1 MVDLARPRADMP
13 RERLM
18 DTDVSSASHCDI
30 LLSAIVD
37 GVLNEGVG
45 VGVVR
50 KWVFPVVRIL
60 LVAAIAV
67 ALGKLAFFPDKTDE
81 VSAVPTGEIVE
92 PVIPV
97 ALGTI
102 VNDVVVQS
110 TVTADPA
117 APLKSTAAGTVDEI
131 FFPQGS
137 VVAAGDTVFDVKV
150 EIVRSPED
158 SIDDEGK
165 TKPKIYRYEQVVAP
179 AAGVLS
185 SLGVI
190 SGQDVTIGMVAGQ
203 IAPPT
208 FSVSGSL
215 KPEQRYRLV
224 DQPTDASISITGG
237 PAAFT
242 CTGLRITTPLSGSEG
257 GGTGG
262 DTTGGET
269 TGGTSAG
276 TGGGSNTT
284 VSCPIPSE
292 VTVFSGLAAE
302 MTISGGKAEN
312 VLVVPTTA
320 VRGAALSGTVWVSRA
335 DGGTEERAVGLG
347 LNDGSQVEIT
357 GGLVEGDQILQFAPG
372 ALADPS
378 GCPPGATDCGGVIVR

>member
-1 MVDLARPRADMP
+1 M
-13 RERLM
+13 
-18 DTDVSSASHCDI
+18 
-30 LLSAIVD
+30 
-37 GVLNEGVG
+37 
-45 VGVVR
+45 GVVR

-67 ALGKLAFFPDKTDE
+67 ALGKLAFFPDKAED
-81 VSAVPTGEIVE
+81 VSAVPTGEIIE

-102 VNDVVVQS
+102 VNDVVVQA
-110 TVTADPA
+110 TVSADAA
-117 APLKSTAAGTVDEI
+117 APLKSTAAGTVDEV
-131 FFPQGS
+131 FYPQGA
-137 VVAAGDTVFDVKV
+137 VVAAGDIVFDVKV
-150 EIVRSPED
+150 EIVRAPED
-158 SIDDEGK
+158 MVDDEGR
-165 TKPKIYRYEQVVAP
+165 TKPKIYRYEQVIAP

-185 SLGVI
+185 SLAVI

-215 KPEQRYRLV
+215 QPEQRYRLV
-224 DQPTDASISITGG
+224 DQPTDASIAITGG

-242 CTGLRITTPLSGSEG
+242 CTGLRITTPLAGSDG

-262 DTTGGET
+262 DTTGGAGAS
-269 TGGTSAG
+269 GGTAG
-276 TGGGSNTT
+276 GAAGGGSTTT
-284 VSCPIPSE
+284 VSCPIPGE
-292 VTVFSGLAAE
+292 VTVFSGLAAQ

-320 VRGAALSGTVWVSRA
+320 VRGAAQSGTVWVSLA
-335 DGGTEERAVGLG
+335 DGSTEERAVGLG
-347 LNDGSQVEIT
+347 LNDGTQVEIT

-378 GCPPGATDCGGVIVR
+378 GCPPGAMDCTAVSVR

>member
-1 MVDLARPRADMP
+1 
-13 RERLM
+13 
-18 DTDVSSASHCDI
+18 
-30 LLSAIVD
+30 
-37 GVLNEGVG
+37 VG

-50 KWVFPVVRIL
+50 KWVFPVLRIL

-67 ALGKLAFFPDKTDE
+67 ALGKLAFFPDKTPE

-102 VNDVVVQS
+102 VNDVVVQANVS
-110 TVTADPA
+110 ADPA
-117 APLKSTAAGTVDEI
+117 SPLKSTAAGTVDEI

-150 EIVRSPED
+150 EIVRAPED
-158 SIDDEGK
+158 SIDSEGK
-165 TKPKIYRYEQVVAP
+165 TKPKIYRYEQVIAP

-185 SLGVI
+185 SLSVI

-224 DQPTDASISITGG
+224 DQPTDASIAITGG

-242 CTGLRITTPLSGSEG
+242 CTGLRITTPLAGSEG
-257 GGTGG
+257 GSSGGDATAGGTAGEAGTG
-262 DTTGGET
+262 
-269 TGGTSAG
+269 G
-276 TGGGSNTT
+276 TGGGSTTT
-284 VSCPIPSE
+284 VSCPIPSD

-320 VRGAALSGTVWVSRA
+320 VRGAALSGTVWVSLA

-357 GGLVEGDQILQFAPG
+357 GGLAEGDQILQFAPG

-378 GCPPGATDCGGVIVR
+378 GCPPGAVDCGEIVVR

>member
-1 MVDLARPRADMP
+1 V
-13 RERLM
+13 
-18 DTDVSSASHCDI
+18 I
-30 LLSAIVD
+30 
-37 GVLNEGVG
+37 EGVG

-50 KWVFPVVRIL
+50 KWVFPILRIL

-67 ALGKLAFFPDKTDE
+67 ALGKLAFFPDRAED
-81 VSAVPTGEIVE
+81 VSAVPTGEIIE

-102 VNDVVVQS
+102 VNDVVVQA
-110 TVTADPA
+110 TVSADPA

-131 FFPQGS
+131 FFAQGS
-137 VVAAGDTVFDVKV
+137 TVAAGDTVFDVKV
-150 EIVRSPED
+150 EIVRAPED
-158 SIDDEGK
+158 TIDDEGK
-165 TKPKIYRYEQVVAP
+165 TKPPIYRYEQVIAP

-208 FSVSGSL
+208 FSASGSL
-215 KPEQRYRLV
+215 QPEQRYRLV
-224 DQPTDASISITGG
+224 DQPTDASITITGG

-242 CTGLRITTPLSGSEG
+242 CTGLRVTTPLAGSEG

-262 DTTGGET
+262 DTTGGS
-269 TGGTSAG
+269 GASGTG
-276 TGGGSNTT
+276 TGGAGGGSTTT
-284 VSCPIPSE
+284 VSCPIPTE
-292 VTVFSGLAAE
+292 VTVFSGLAAQ

-320 VRGAALSGTVWVSRA
+320 VRGAAQSGTVWVSLA
-335 DGGTEERAVGLG
+335 DGSTEERAVGLG
-347 LNDGSQVEIT
+347 LNDGTQVEIT
-357 GGLVEGDQILQFAPG
+357 GGLVEGDEILQFAPG

-378 GCPPGATDCGGVIVR
+378 GCPPDAIDCVSVTAR

>member
-1 MVDLARPRADMP
+1 
-13 RERLM
+13 
-18 DTDVSSASHCDI
+18 
-30 LLSAIVD
+30 
-37 GVLNEGVG
+37 VG

-50 KWVFPVVRIL
+50 KWVFPVLRIL

-67 ALGKLAFFPDKTDE
+67 ALGKLAFFPDKTDD

-102 VNDVVVQS
+102 VNDVVVQA
-110 TVTADPA
+110 TVSADAA
-117 APLKSTAAGTVDEI
+117 APLKSTAAGTVDEV

-137 VVAAGDTVFDVKV
+137 VVAAGDIVFDVKV
-150 EIVRSPED
+150 EIVRAPED
-158 SIDDEGK
+158 VIDDEGK
-165 TKPKIYRYEQVVAP
+165 TKPPIFRYEQVIAP

-190 SGQDVTIGMVAGQ
+190 AGQDVTTGMVAGQ

-215 KPEQRYRLV
+215 QPEQRYRLV
-224 DQPTDASISITGG
+224 DQPTDASIAITGG

-242 CTGLRITTPLSGSEG
+242 CTGLRITTPLAGSDG

-262 DTTGGET
+262 DTTGGAGASGT
-269 TGGTSAG
+269 VPGSGGG
-276 TGGGSNTT
+276 GGGSTTT
-284 VSCPIPSE
+284 VSCPVPGDI
-292 VTVFSGLAAE
+292 TVFSGLAAQ
-302 MTISGGKAEN
+302 MTIAGGKAEN

-320 VRGAALSGTVWVSRA
+320 VRGAAQSGTVWVSLE
-335 DGGTEERAVGLG
+335 DGSTEERAVGLG
-347 LNDGSQVEIT
+347 LNDGTQVEIT
-357 GGLVEGDQILQFAPG
+357 GGLVEGDQIRQFAPG

-378 GCPPGATDCGGVIVR
+378 GCPPDAIDCAAVSFR

>member
-1 MVDLARPRADMP
+1 M
-13 RERLM
+13 
-18 DTDVSSASHCDI
+18 
-30 LLSAIVD
+30 
-37 GVLNEGVG
+37 
-45 VGVVR
+45 GVVR

-60 LVAAIAV
+60 LIAAIAV
-67 ALGKLAFFPDKTDE
+67 ALGKLAFFPDKTDD

-158 SIDDEGK
+158 SIDEEGK
-165 TKPKIYRYEQVVAP
+165 TKPKIYRYEQVTAP

-215 KPEQRYRLV
+215 QPEQRYRLV
-224 DQPTDASISITGG
+224 DQPTDASIAITGG

-242 CTGLRITTPLSGSEG
+242 CTGLRITTPLAGSEG
-257 GGTGG
+257 GNTGG
-262 DTTGGET
+262 DTTGGGAVGGAS
-269 TGGTSAG
+269 TGG
-276 TGGGSNTT
+276 TGGGGGSTTT
-284 VSCPIPSE
+284 VSCAIPGE
-292 VTVFSGLAAE
+292 ITVFSGLAAE

-320 VRGAALSGTVWVSRA
+320 VRGAALSGTVWVSLA
-335 DGGTEERAVGLG
+335 DGSTEERAVGLG

-378 GCPPGATDCGGVIVR
+378 GCPPGAMDCGGVIAR

>member
-1 MVDLARPRADMP
+1 M
-13 RERLM
+13 
-18 DTDVSSASHCDI
+18 
-30 LLSAIVD
+30 
-37 GVLNEGVG
+37 
-45 VGVVR
+45 GVVR
-50 KWVFPVVRIL
+50 KWVFPVLRIL
-60 LVAAIAV
+60 LIAAIAV
-67 ALGKLAFFPDKTDE
+67 ALGKLAFFPDKTEE
-81 VSAVPTGEIVE
+81 VSAVPTGEVVE

-102 VNDVVVQS
+102 VNDVVVQAN
-110 TVTADPA
+110 VTADPA
-117 APLKSTAAGTVDEI
+117 SPLKSTAAGTVDEI

-150 EIVRSPED
+150 EIVRTPED
-158 SIDDEGK
+158 SIDSEGK
-165 TKPKIYRYEQVVAP
+165 TKPKIYRYEQVLAP

-224 DQPTDASISITGG
+224 DQPTEASIAITGG

-242 CTGLRITTPLSGSEG
+242 CTGLRITTPLAGSEG
-257 GGTGG
+257 GNAGGDETAGGTGG
-262 DTTGGET
+262 AG
-269 TGGTSAG
+269 TGGTS
-276 TGGGSNTT
+276 GGSTTT
-284 VSCPIPSE
+284 VSCPIPGE

-320 VRGAALSGTVWVSRA
+320 VRGAALSGTVWVSLA
-335 DGGTEERAVGLG
+335 DGSTEERAVGLG

-357 GGLVEGDQILQFAPG
+357 GGLAEGDQILQFAPG

-378 GCPPGATDCGGVIVR
+378 GCPPGAVDCGGVITR